1 MYPKPL
7 QSKPK
12 RLSERNAVTIIA
24 GFKCEEGVVVCADTQ
39 ETLGTAKRSVPKLRF
54 EPCDHKTE
62 NEDHYSN
69 LAVAFCGAGDG
80 PFIDKLV
87 SESWRV
93 ASQQTDLA
101 SVCTA
106 IEDSIVRQYMKF
118 GKIYQVGMC
127 PEVQLIYGVKMDGG
141 SRLFTATG
149 PIVNEKHEYDSG
161 GQGHY
166 MADFLASKMHYIQL
180 NIRQCAILAAYIL
193 HEAKDHVDGCG
204 GDSQIAV
211 LRNKGTCGTVGWHR
225 IGELTDL
232 VSAADSTAGD
242 ILMALADVEEDDA
255 KAIEKVQFN
264 LDMMAGLRHSYRE
277 RTARQEVPEFH
288 KSIDFLGLPLPKNE
302 EDKNKKS

>member
-1 MYPKPL
+1 MTTEPHSIPRPK
-7 QSKPK
+7 SK
-12 RLSERNAVTIIA
+12 RLPERDAVTIIA

-54 EPCDHKTE
+54 EPFDNKTE
-62 NEDHYSN
+62 TEDHASN

-87 SESWRV
+87 NEAWR
-93 ASQQTDLA
+93 AAKQQPDLP
-101 SVCTA
+101 SVCDA
-106 IEDSIVRQYMKF
+106 IEESIVRQYMRF
-118 GKIYQVGMC
+118 GKVYQSGAC
-127 PEVQLIYGVKMDGG
+127 PEVQLIYGVKMDGE
-141 SRLFTATG
+141 SRLFDASG

-166 MADFLASKMHYIQL
+166 MADFLASKMHHTHL
-180 NIRQCAILAAYIL
+180 NIRQCAILAAYVL

-225 IGELTDL
+225 IGEITSL
-232 VSAADSTAGD
+232 VSSASETFGD

-264 LDMMAGLRHSYRE
+264 LDLMAILRNSYRE
-277 RTARQEVPEFH
+277 RTERQESPEFH
-288 KSIDFLGLPLPKNE
+288 NSIDFLGLPLSKE
-302 EDKNKKS
+302 ESKK